1 MPVEYRQNKNN
12 TSTHLS
18 YYELPHSI
26 GRHYMSQNYNQQNA
40 SDRLYQ
46 IAIQA
51 AVAKAESSKSTN
63 DEIRKFYHD
72 DNKYKLNK
80 TKLNNIVHT
89 HINNNTIT
97 TISNTTTIITTTN
110 TATTTTTTT
119 TSTNLSSKV
128 KTAHLTPQQ
137 WQLLNDYHEHD
148 LFVRTRSW
156 SFCMAV
162 LGVGVTLFG
171 IGSPAWKWIGDSRNP
186 YELGLWTLCLP
197 NNSTCLSI
205 IYHLQNNWKLHIS
218 IICLLGCACLF
229 GMLGLGLAITG
240 VCKSALILRL
250 YYYHSAGECFLV
262 SSIATITAL
271 ILYPISAETCIQ
283 NLINLNIFKIKSS
296 DHTSTISISSSNNNK
311 NPVSEED
318 VSLTNIETQ
327 FGYTYFLT
335 WIAALFF
342 VNSFICMNL
351 DLLIQSFVRPI
362 PLISSTINNL
372 MPCCGLSTSS
382 LSESPVSSKSSH
394 SSCHLNESVYNKQ
407 RHKCTGQNI
416 EKMIISNSNQNTETS
431 PKSNLHSKRKLIKSQ
446 REFVSFD
453 DSITEN
459 SQHQPYQV
467 PNILLSDYDKECELI
482 NSQNKELSRENSI
495 NITDEI
501 VVVSDEILQDSGQ
514 DGEWI

>member
-1 MPVEYRQNKNN
+1 MPVEYRQNKNY

-18 YYELPHSI
+18 YYELPHSL
-26 GRHYMSQNYNQQNA
+26 GRHHMSQNYNQQNA

-63 DEIRKFYHD
+63 DEIP
-72 DNKYKLNK
+72 
-80 TKLNNIVHT
+80 
-89 HINNNTIT
+89 
-97 TISNTTTIITTTN
+97 
-110 TATTTTTTT
+110 
-119 TSTNLSSKV
+119 
-128 KTAHLTPQQ
+128 HLTPQQ

-205 IYHLQNNWKLHIS
+205 IYHLQNNW
-218 IICLLGCACLF
+218 
-229 GMLGLGLAITG
+229 T
-240 VCKSALILRL
+240 
-250 YYYHSAGECFLV
+250 GECFLV

-283 NLINLNIFKIKSS
+283 NLLNLNIFKIKST
-296 DHTSTISISSSNNNK
+296 DHTSTISISSNNNNK
-311 NPVSEED
+311 NPASEED

-362 PLISSTINNL
+362 PLISNTINNL
-372 MPCCGLSTSS
+372 MPCCGLSTS

-394 SSCHLNESVYNKQ
+394 SSCHFNESIYKKQ
-407 RHKCTGQNI
+407 RHECTEQNI
-416 EKMIISNSNQNTETS
+416 EHMVISNSNQNTETNPS
-431 PKSNLHSKRKLIKSQ
+431 GNLHSKRKLIKYQ

-459 SQHQPYQV
+459 SQHQPCQV

-482 NSQNKELSRENSI
+482 NSRNKELCKENSI

-501 VVVSDEILQDSGQ
+501 VVIPDEILQDSGQ

>member
-63 DEIRKFYHD
+63 DEIP
-72 DNKYKLNK
+72 
-80 TKLNNIVHT
+80 
-89 HINNNTIT
+89 
-97 TISNTTTIITTTN
+97 
-110 TATTTTTTT
+110 
-119 TSTNLSSKV
+119 
-128 KTAHLTPQQ
+128 HLTPQQ

-205 IYHLQNNWKLHIS
+205 IYHLQNNWS
-218 IICLLGCACLF
+218 CACLF